1 MMLMSWFVILA
12 FLAGLVGMIVLF
24 ATSRSARRVILGLG
38 LAAAVI
44 IVFGL
49 VALFILRSPAAR
61 DRYARTHPS
70 TFSYP
75 PALESDEVHAF
86 DLGNVPNSRHVAS
99 RHGSRSVVVDGSGVS
114 MTDNNRSL
122 HVSRDGG
129 VAMNE
134 NAVESVPSATTVAP
148 APSAAPQPVEATG
161 TGSPSDEWIDASQA
175 DFEADIYPSE
185 RSAAIAAAR
194 QMVKGWERVLPA
206 GQEPTQVLV
215 SGDSELEPNVVP
227 AVIQTLRSKLGDAR
241 VEPDKTPQEQYLEH
255 VEKKILPYYQQSQ
268 GNAPPTSA
276 PALVETDATV
286 HVLIKGDFSYA
297 YGGKGV
303 APSLKKG
310 GRISIEYAAA
320 WPAFK
325 GSGGASFENKPW
337 VEHDVDP
344 ASQVRGYERFVSRSR
359 RLCAT
364 RSEAQEQVIADAATK
379 LIPLVRTALER
390 LQAGLNQKPQPGVF
404 YTTQDRPD
412 DQYRDAIRA
421 EMLRSNGISEQ
432 FTQQLRKPYGEVWQH
447 AALIDASDEQITRYA
462 RMFLPQIIKER
473 KDDVRKREAW
483 VRTSVGI
490 ALMTILIAVVYAFLN
505 AATRGYYTWMLRGS
519 MVILV
524 LAGAVLLLFMA

>member
-1 MMLMSWFVILA
+1 MALGGFAILILALLIGFVVLIVTNRGARRMLVGLGIGAAVILA
-12 FLAGLVGMIVLF
+12 LALLAMVVTRANVGYRLTAERERAALEETLAVE
-24 ATSRSARRVILGLG
+24 RAR
-38 LAAAVI
+38 AAAEAARAAASAASEGVS
-44 IVFGL
+44 VRHDPREVGPAHTEPP
-49 VALFILRSPAAR
+49 VALIPA
-61 DRYARTHPS
+61 
-70 TFSYP
+70 
-75 PALESDEVHAF
+75 
-86 DLGNVPNSRHVAS
+86 
-99 RHGSRSVVVDGSGVS
+99 
-114 MTDNNRSL
+114 
-122 HVSRDGG
+122 
-129 VAMNE
+129 
-134 NAVESVPSATTVAP
+134 ESVPI
-148 APSAAPQPVEATG
+148 
-161 TGSPSDEWIDASQA
+161 GSPSDEWIDAGQA

-185 RSAAIAAAR
+185 RSAAIAAVR

-206 GQEPTQVLV
+206 GQEPTRVLV

-255 VEKKILPYYQQSQ
+255 VEKEIVPHYQQSQ
-268 GNAPPTSA
+268 GNTPPTSA

-286 HVLIKGDFSYA
+286 HVWINGDFSYA
-297 YGGKGV
+297 YGEKNV

-344 ASQVRGYERFVSRSR
+344 ASQVRGYERFVSRSK

-364 RSEAQEQVIADAATK
+364 RGEAQEQVIADAANK

-421 EMLRSNGISEQ
+421 EMLRSNGISDQ